1 MHFQTP
7 APDMDLLVLLNQT
20 LRAPLLDCI
29 MPVVSSKITLFS
41 ILALCLIWAVR
52 RRGPRQIVLFLVLLA
67 GMGLSD
73 LGVNAVKK
81 SVARVRPLNSVAGT
95 FHHEDGR
102 WLRLAPDFV
111 QVKEKGT
118 SYPSAHAANTMA
130 LAVLAMLLW
139 PGTRPFALAAPL
151 VVGWSRLYLGK
162 HFPTD
167 VLAGWMLGLVA
178 ALAVWLVWSRL
189 LRPRLLPEQEP

>member
-20 LRAPLLDCI
+20 LRAPLLDWI

-73 LGVNAVKK
+73 LGV
-81 SVARVRPLNSVAGT
+81 
-95 FHHEDGR
+95 
-102 WLRLAPDFV
+102 
-111 QVKEKGT
+111 
-118 SYPSAHAANTMA
+118 
-130 LAVLAMLLW
+130 
-139 PGTRPFALAAPL
+139 
-151 VVGWSRLYLGK
+151 
-162 HFPTD
+162 
-167 VLAGWMLGLVA
+167 
-178 ALAVWLVWSRL
+178 
-189 LRPRLLPEQEP
+189 